1 MAARKS
7 GLGRGLDA
15 LIPID
20 RSSTG
25 VVPVDAVDPNPQQP
39 RSRFDDDALESL
51 AASIREVGVLQPIV
65 VRPEGDRYVLV
76 AGERRLRAARKVG
89 LAEIPAVIREAG
101 DATSSLT
108 EALIENVQREDLS
121 PLEEAGAYRQLM
133 EDFGLTHDDIATRVG
148 KSRTTVTNVLRLLQ
162 LPPSVQG
169 LLDRG
174 ELTTGHGKA
183 LAALE
188 DEAYCAHIA
197 ARAAEEGWS
206 VRAVEDA
213 VRARA
218 DQGEDVSSR
227 VPAEPRVRPA
237 AIIELEERLRDQLG
251 TKVKIDF
258 NGERGKMV
266 IGFSS
271 LDDLE
276 RIYRK
281 FYG

>member
-15 LIPID
+15 LIPVD
-20 RSSTG
+20 RSTSG
-25 VVPVDAVDPNPQQP
+25 VVPTDAVDPNPQQP
-39 RSRFDDDALESL
+39 RSRFDDEALEGL

-65 VRPEGDRYVLV
+65 VRPEGERYVLV
-76 AGERRLRAARKVG
+76 AGERRLRASKMAG
-89 LAEIPAVIREAG
+89 LSEIPAVIRGAG
-101 DATSSLT
+101 DATTSLT

-121 PLEEAGAYRQLM
+121 PLEEAGAYSQLM
-133 EDFGLTHDDIATRVG
+133 EDFGLTHDDIAGRVG

-162 LPPSVQG
+162 LPASVQG
-169 LLDRG
+169 LIDRG
-174 ELTTGHGKA
+174 ELSTGHGKA
-183 LAALE
+183 LAALD
-188 DEAYCAHIA
+188 DEAYCEHIA
-197 ARAAEEGWS
+197 AKAAEEGWS

-213 VRARA
+213 VRARGG
-218 DQGEDVSSR
+218 DGN
-227 VPAEPRVRPA
+227 AEPARSARPAKVRPA

-251 TKVKIDF
+251 TRVKIDF
-258 NGERGKMV
+258 NGEKGKMV